1 MKSAIAKG
9 LSQNFS
15 GNKQL
20 LYFFR
25 FVMRSAFEE
34 EERIGS
40 NLKGQNNKKTNDGE
54 KLDDFINNRSIQ
66 KNFQIYLFSYIYI
79 IFNNILCHVSE
90 IWRLH

>member
-9 LSQNFS
+9 LSQNLS

-25 FVMRSAFEE
+25 SVMRSAFG

-40 NLKGQNNKKTNDGE
+40 NLKGRNNKKTID
-54 KLDDFINNRSIQ
+54 
-66 KNFQIYLFSYIYI
+66 
-79 IFNNILCHVSE
+79 
-90 IWRLH
+90 

>member
-9 LSQNFS
+9 LSQNLS

-25 FVMRSAFEE
+25 SVMMSAFGE

-40 NLKGQNNKKTNDGE
+40 NLKGRNNKKTIDGE
-54 KLDDFINNRSIQ
+54 KLDVLISNRPFQ
-66 KNFQIYLFSYIYI
+66 KSLQI
-79 IFNNILCHVSE
+79 
-90 IWRLH
+90 

>member
-9 LSQNFS
+9 LSQNLS

-25 FVMRSAFEE
+25 SVMRSAFGE

-40 NLKGQNNKKTNDGE
+40 NLKGRNNKKTIDGE
-54 KLDDFINNRSIQ
+54 KLDVLISNRHIQ
-66 KNFQIYLFSYIYI
+66 KSFQI
-79 IFNNILCHVSE
+79 
-90 IWRLH
+90 

>member
-9 LSQNFS
+9 LSQNLS

-25 FVMRSAFEE
+25 SVMRSAFGE

-40 NLKGQNNKKTNDGE
+40 NLKGRNNKKTIDAE
-54 KLDDFINNRSIQ
+54 KLDVLISNRPIQ
-66 KNFQIYLFSYIYI
+66 KSFQI
-79 IFNNILCHVSE
+79 
-90 IWRLH
+90 

>member
-9 LSQNFS
+9 LSQNLS

-25 FVMRSAFEE
+25 SVMRSAFGE

-40 NLKGQNNKKTNDGE
+40 NLKGRNNKKIIDGE
-54 KLDDFINNRSIQ
+54 KLDVLISNRPFQ
-66 KNFQIYLFSYIYI
+66 KSLQI
-79 IFNNILCHVSE
+79 
-90 IWRLH
+90 